1 MRILRP
7 FLCPVTAWT
16 CCLVISPSPDL
27 PATAAP
33 AAALWP
39 TCQSRIGSQRR
50 RTMCSQMRT
59 AITATRTAWWSP
71 PVRPQAPHRLVPL
84 PRLIAP
90 PSPPPPP
97 QRHRPSPTTTTTTT
111 AWCCVG
117 ILNAKAAPR
126 AGRGAVPRGGAAG
139 GEHDELH
146 GDHAHLPQH
155 AGGSAASW
163 LCYAMLRSDML
174 CYDMIWHSMLC

>member
-1 MRILRP
+1 MDVLPRDLTLTGSARHCCSCRSFVANLPVEDWIAEAPHYVFTDADRHHRHP
-7 FLCPVTAWT
+7 HCMVVTAGET
-16 CCLVISPSPDL
+16 ASPTPASTL
-27 PATAAP
+27 ATAH
-33 AAALWP
+33 
-39 TCQSRIGSQRR
+39 
-50 RTMCSQMRT
+50 CS
-59 AITATRTAWWSP
+59 
-71 PVRPQAPHRLVPL
+71 PL
-84 PRLIAP
+84 
-90 PSPPPPP
+90 PPPPP